1 MGLRQRAMD
10 LHVENGLVLENGNA
24 LIAGV
29 GNDLAAEIESIG
41 NEAERENG
49 IERGRGIETV
59 TMLTVILENGLAA
72 GKGKG
77 NVITVNVV
85 VKTVQHGRLFVPGP
99 SHLSHL
105 IQLQS

>member
-1 MGLRQRAMD
+1 LSLQ
-10 LHVENGLVLENGNA
+10 NGLVLENGNA

-41 NEAERENG
+41 SEAERENG

-72 GKGKG
+72 GKG
-77 NVITVNVV
+77 NVITVNVA
-85 VKTVQHGRLFVPGP
+85 VKTGN
-99 SHLSHL
+99 
-105 IQLQS
+105 

>member
-1 MGLRQRAMD
+1 MQ
-10 LHVENGLVLENGNA
+10 NGLVLENGNA

-29 GNDLAAEIESIG
+29 ENDLAAEIESIG
-41 NEAERENG
+41 NEAERENV

-77 NVITVNVV
+77 NVITVNVA
-85 VKTVQHGRLFVPGP
+85 VKTGNCVLRIKTILLFDTV
-99 SHLSHL
+99 LCL
-105 IQLQS
+105 

>member
-1 MGLRQRAMD
+1 MSLQ
-10 LHVENGLVLENGNA
+10 NGLVLENGNA

-41 NEAERENG
+41 SEAERENG

-72 GKGKG
+72 GKG
-77 NVITVNVV
+77 NVITVNVA
-85 VKTVQHGRLFVPGP
+85 VKTGN
-99 SHLSHL
+99 
-105 IQLQS
+105 

>member
-1 MGLRQRAMD
+1 MSLQ
-10 LHVENGLVLENGNA
+10 NGLVLENGNA
-24 LIAGV
+24 LIVGV

-41 NEAERENG
+41 NEAERENE

-77 NVITVNVV
+77 SVITVNVA
-85 VKTVQHGRLFVPGP
+85 VKTGNYCIENENYFVV
-99 SHLSHL
+99 
-105 IQLQS
+105 

>member
-1 MGLRQRAMD
+1 LQ
-10 LHVENGLVLENGNA
+10 NGLVLENGNA

-85 VKTVQHGRLFVPGP
+85 VKTGNYCVEN
-99 SHLSHL
+99 
-105 IQLQS
+105 

>member
-1 MGLRQRAMD
+1 MQ
-10 LHVENGLVLENGNA
+10 NGLVLENGNA

-85 VKTVQHGRLFVPGP
+85 VKTGNYCVEN
-99 SHLSHL
+99 
-105 IQLQS
+105 